1 MKHPKI
7 TLLAHFCRKFNG
19 FIVFY
24 RIFIDE
30 NNGTW
35 RHVRAVIILRYF
47 GNKLGLT
54 PNAENMMQIGY
65 IMDKIAQFGSDH
77 LKNQLL
83 DQYLD

>member
-19 FIVFY
+19 FI
-24 RIFIDE
+24 E
-30 NNGTW
+30 TMEHGGT
-35 RHVRAVIILRYF
+35 LGRYF

-65 IMDKIAQFGSDH
+65 HG
-77 LKNQLL
+77 
-83 DQYLD
+83 